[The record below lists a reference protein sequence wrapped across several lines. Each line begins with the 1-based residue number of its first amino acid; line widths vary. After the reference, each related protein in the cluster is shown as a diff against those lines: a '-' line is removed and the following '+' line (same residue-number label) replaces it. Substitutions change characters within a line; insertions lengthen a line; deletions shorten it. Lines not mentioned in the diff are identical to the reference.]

1 MERRRSLLISQ
12 SSASLVRDQD
22 LPLIAS
28 SNSFPG
34 APGAGKGTLCSFLA
48 QKHSLYHFSIGDHL
62 RQLAREFPDGHLAV
76 KIQSILKDQTSL
88 PFEDIKVL
96 LEHAL
101 EHAMSQGKFKGI
113 LLDGYPRYMDQV
125 QPFNAWLEENVDNG
139 SLAIINARRRPD
151 LVLRFDVEK
160 EIALN
165 RFLSREREPTDDE
178 TFFERRYASYERETL
193 EVFEEYRNRSVNRA
207 TVSEKLFAVRRSNDM
222 RG

>member
-1 MERRRSLLISQ
+1 
-12 SSASLVRDQD
+12 
-22 LPLIAS
+22 
-28 SNSFPG
+28 
-34 APGAGKGTLCSFLA
+34 
-48 QKHSLYHFSIGDHL
+48 
-62 RQLAREFPDGHLAV
+62 
-76 KIQSILKDQTSL
+76 
-88 PFEDIKVL
+88 
-96 LEHAL
+96 
-101 EHAMSQGKFKGI
+101 MSQCKFKGI